1 MPFAAGSRNCLGQ
14 PLAHVIL
21 RIVLAKIMK
30 NSTVSD
36 RRVYALQKLPYGNGE
51 RDEEGLQQTMHL
63 RKDMQAGFTVLPF
76 GGVNLYLHKRPTH
89 EEYRKK
95 L

>member
-1 MPFAAGSRNCLGQ
+1 MPFAAGSRNYPRQ

-30 NSTVSD
+30 KITVSD
-36 RRVYALQKLPYGNGE
+36 RLVYALQKLPYGNGE
-51 RDEEGLQQTMHL
+51 RDEEGLQQIMRL